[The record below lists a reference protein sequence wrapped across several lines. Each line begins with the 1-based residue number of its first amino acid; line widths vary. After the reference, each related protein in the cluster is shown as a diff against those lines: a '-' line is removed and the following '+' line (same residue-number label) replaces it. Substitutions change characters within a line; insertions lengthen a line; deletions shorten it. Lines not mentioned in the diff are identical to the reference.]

1 MRDELDLAQLSCS
14 NDAQSQALTDAVA
27 DEQPLQVGDV
37 RDGDAVGADDQILGA
52 QACPVSRTA
61 VR

>member
-14 NDAQSQALTDAVA
+14 DDAQRQALADAVA

-37 RDGDAVGADDQILGA
+37 CDGYAVGADDQILGP
-52 QACPVSRTA
+52 QACLLGRTA